1 MISSTMKEGSGE
13 MQSKLPSVK
22 DITKNLSNEQKIE
35 MLDILCGQLTSSALH
50 SKDKISPTMLE
61 SITATSVL
69 AHKLFI
75 K

>member
-1 MISSTMKEGSGE
+1 

-22 DITKNLSNEQKIE
+22 DIAKNLSNEQKIE

-50 SKDKISPTMLE
+50 SNDKISQAMLE

>member
-1 MISSTMKEGSGE
+1 MIGSTMKEGSGE

-22 DITKNLSNEQKIE
+22 DIAKNLSNEQKIE
-35 MLDILCGQLTSSALH
+35 MLDILYGQLTSSALH
-50 SKDKISPTMLE
+50 SKDKISQAMLE

>member
-22 DITKNLSNEQKIE
+22 DIAKNLSNEQKIE

-50 SKDKISPTMLE
+50 SKDKISPAMLE
-61 SITATSVL
+61 SITTTSVL